1 MEKAPS
7 ELVKKFTEWAADN
20 FIFIH
25 PSLRFVQSSGGHDVY
40 ATSDILPDTKVLSC
54 PFDMAITAPQS
65 KKALLTL
72 LQGHNTTV
80 SQTLDQWSERQV
92 VCVYMVLHRIWEEI
106 KKSERQVVCVYM
118 VLHRIWEEIKKS
130 PLLPVLKH
138 KPYIDMLPPSSQL
151 CTTMY
156 FSQEE
161 MDLLKGSNLYQ
172 ATLTRSQ
179 EWRTEWQTC
188 VQGLST
194 LDADLGTA
202 LTWEHYLEA
211 ATHLSSR
218 AFPSTI
224 LSKTPSN
231 TASSLSH
238 AVLLP
243 GIDSLNHKRATP
255 VSWVANVSEPLDS
268 STLGLHIHETILAG
282 AECFNNYGPKPNS
295 ELILG
300 YGFALPSN
308 PDDTILLSLATSNT
322 MKSSMVEIG
331 RDAKN
336 AERLWE
342 LVITKVSLS
351 LATSNTMKSSM
362 VEIGRDA
369 KNAERLWELV
379 ITKVSELGGEE
390 PVSHWEVELEAAE
403 TIMSLTEQRMERLP
417 DVNKASGVDV
427 RQPVLEMIGYYLEG
441 QRAILTSLIEWAQ
454 VKRLEARD
462 KALDEGVELI
472 LDDEEE

>member
-1 MEKAPS
+1 MEKAPT

-72 LQGHNTTV
+72 LQGDNTTV
-80 SQTLDQWSERQV
+80 SQTLDQW
-92 VCVYMVLHRIWEEI
+92 
-106 KKSERQVVCVYM
+106 SERQVVCVYM

-268 STLGLHIHETILAG
+268 STLDLHIHETILAG

-342 LVITKVSLS
+342 LVITKVS
-351 LATSNTMKSSM
+351 
-362 VEIGRDA
+362 
-369 KNAERLWELV
+369 
-379 ITKVSELGGEE
+379 ELGGEE

-417 DVNKASGVDV
+417 DVSKASGVDI
-427 RQPVLEMIGYYLEG
+427 RQLVLEMIGYYLEG

>member
-1 MEKAPS
+1 MAEQPS
-7 ELVKKFTEWAADN
+7 IENESDSDLVKIFTSWAADN
-20 FIFIH
+20 FIYIH
-25 PSLRFVQSSGGHDVY
+25 PSLRFVQSPGGHDVY
-40 ATSDILPDTKVLSC
+40 AASDIQPDTKVLSS
-54 PFDMAITAPQS
+54 PFSMAITAPQS
-65 KKALLTL
+65 KDALVALL
-72 LQGHNTTV
+72 QNDNITV
-80 SQTLDQWSERQV
+80 SRVLDQWSERQI
-92 VCVYMVLHRIWEEI
+92 VCVYIILHKIWRDI
-106 KKSERQVVCVYM
+106 KN
-118 VLHRIWEEIKKS
+118 S
-130 PLLPVLKH
+130 PLPLALKH
-138 KPYIDMLPPSSQL
+138 KPYLDMLPPSSVL
-151 CTTMY
+151 LTTMY

-172 ATLTRSQ
+172 ATIARRQ
-179 EWRTEWQTC
+179 EWRAEWQTC
-188 VQGLST
+188 IQGLSA

-202 LTWEHYLEA
+202 LAWEYYLEA

-231 TASSLSH
+231 TASNLSH

-255 VSWVANVSEPLDS
+255 VSWVANVSEPLGS
-268 STLGLHIHETILAG
+268 STLDLLIHEAIPAG

-308 PDDTILLSLATSNT
+308 PDDTILLSLATSNAT
-322 MKSSMVEIG
+322 QSSMVEIG
-331 RDAKN
+331 RDARN

-342 LVITKVSLS
+342 LVVAKV
-351 LATSNTMKSSM
+351 A
-362 VEIGRDA
+362 
-369 KNAERLWELV
+369 
-379 ITKVSELGGEE
+379 ELGNGE
-390 PVSHWEVELEAAE
+390 PISAWEIELEAAE
-403 TIMSLTEQRMERLP
+403 TIMSLTEQRMERLA
-417 DVNKASGVDV
+417 DVSKAEGVDA

-441 QRAILTSLIEWAQ
+441 QKAILTSLIQWAQ

-462 KALDEGVELI
+462 KALAEGIELV